1 VTQREKGKERKRK
14 EEEKLQRKYE
24 EHLRKEATLPQKAL
38 AKRERENER

>member
-14 EEEKLQRKYE
+14 EEEKLQRKDE
-24 EHLRKEATLPQKAL
+24 EHLRKEAL